1 MTFEE
6 YIIKLNVCRYSQE
19 AHADRWFLSKANVEE
34 YAKMK
39 AEQSARRAAE
49 YVLDNAGHIQ
59 CDGDIVNR
67 AIQHAI
73 SEGDKCEIVK
83 LNLCKYFDYFIK
95 MCRSIFEKK

>member
-6 YIIKLNVCRYSQE
+6 FIIKSNVCRYSQE
-19 AHADRWFLSKANVEE
+19 AHVDRWFLSKANVEE

-49 YVLDNAGHIQ
+49 YVCKFFN
-59 CDGDIVNR
+59 DGRIPALYRDTLLPQ

-73 SEGDKCEIVK
+73 SEGE
-83 LNLCKYFDYFIK
+83 
-95 MCRSIFEKK
+95 